1 MQTRD
6 EIKQM
11 NRALQCACESSAA
24 IIFEINKL
32 SGGIQ
37 LLYINTLYANW
48 NTTPGNSIDYTYDA
62 NNNVTLAEH
71 YEGVTLMLTQAFTY
85 DANNNCTNITTT

>member
-1 MQTRD
+1 MGTRD
-6 EIKQM
+6 DIKQI

-24 IIFEINKL
+24 TIEAIDKL
-32 SGGIQ
+32 TDLTQ

-62 NNNVTLAEH
+62 NDNVTLAEH
-71 YEGVTLMLTQAFTY
+71 YEGATLMFTQAFTY